1 MIKPFG
7 FAASAVFSGFLLEN
21 CREIRE
27 TVEKEL
33 NDFIDDVEPLLRG
46 ETYC

>member
-1 MIKPFG
+1 MKPFG

-21 CREIRE
+21 RREIRE

-33 NDFIDDVEPLLRG
+33 NDFIHDVQPLLRA